1 MEGSNFNSKITK
13 LLIITLLTFYNISI
27 AQASTRLLSQPDV
40 ANNMITF
47 VYAGDIWVA
56 QKDGSLPKRLTS
68 MAADE
73 QNPYFSPDGKW
84 IAFSANYNNNVDV
97 YLISTEGGQAR
108 RLTWHPGADW
118 VNGWSPDGKFIVFT
132 SRREMRQGR
141 SAQAWQVAAKG
152 GFPSKIMDAVVQQAS
167 WSEDGKTLAYQPYIT
182 AHRGPSGWR
191 NHRGGSTPPIWILA
205 PGANSYT
212 EIPHVRA
219 SDTNPMWLG
228 DDVYFIS
235 DRDRAKNIY
244 QYQRKTK
251 KLIQKT
257 HHTSWDIQSA
267 NTDGKNIIF
276 SSGGEL
282 HLLDPV
288 TNKVTDIIID
298 IHPDLPELR
307 VQWKDAMPA
316 LEQVVFSPTGKR
328 VLISARGEVF
338 TVPLKEGSVR
348 NLTKTD
354 GIRERDALWS
364 PKGNKIAY
372 SSDNAVSSKKTGKQ
386 KLIIRDQFGDKTL
399 HIYALGQPADYQ
411 LLLWAGKGNKI
422 IYADNHLNLWSININ
437 SGKRTL
443 IDTNNRRSA
452 FHVSLSK
459 DGRWLAYNKSAANF
473 LSNIVL
479 YDFKSRTKMVLT
491 DGMSLA
497 DNPSFSPDGKYLYFT
512 ASTNAGTTAVG
523 LDMSTQERPVRMGIY
538 AFVLAKDEKSPL
550 LPTSDE
556 EAVKKSQNKTE
567 KDKTNENV
575 EQSIEI
581 KVDLTGIQNRIV
593 ALPVTQKAYFGLSVD
608 ASGNLLYINT
618 DQPGDAVK
626 ANGQP
631 DNDSR
636 LVYFDMEDQKDST
649 VIEHV
654 RQFKLSEDGKHL
666 LAMTNKGEI
675 ITAEIKEKVK
685 SLLKTEPLNTADVKL
700 EINPRHEW
708 AQIFDE
714 VWRTERDYFYAKN
727 MHGLDW
733 KAVGKKYRSLLPS
746 VARRADLN
754 RLMVDMISEMEVGH
768 NRVFGGD
775 IPKEKP
781 IPVGLLGADIRLENN
796 AYVVQKIYTGE
807 NWNPSLRAPLAAPGI
822 GIQVGDSIITVN
834 GRKIDRQ
841 VNFYS
846 LFENTVGK
854 QVTLEVRSKN
864 SKIKSKHNNKTR
876 KVIVVPIANER
887 HLRFWSWI
895 ENNRK
900 AVDKA
905 TGGKVGYVYLPD
917 TAAGGF
923 TLFNRMFFA
932 QTDKKAMI
940 IDERRNSGGQ
950 AANYITDILTRKYLA
965 SWKDRDGMLFDTP
978 GGAVYGPKVMLIDQD
993 AGSGGDFL
1001 PYSFKRLKIGKLIG
1015 KTTWGG
1021 LIGIAA
1027 NRQAIDGG
1035 RVLVPFFRFFTPEG
1049 EWHVENEGVSPD
1061 LDVVLNPVLV
1071 NKGRDTQLE
1080 AAIKEVLTE
1089 LKTYKPIKRNKAPEL
1104 PTKVGH

>member
-1 MEGSNFNSKITK
+1 MKGFELGSKIIK
-13 LLIITLLTFYNISI
+13 IS
-27 AQASTRLLSQPDV
+27 AVVMVGWLNFSTASASTKLLSQPDISG
-40 ANNMITF
+40 NQITF
-47 VYAGDIWVA
+47 VYAGDIWIA
-56 QKDGSLPKRLTS
+56 QKDGRLPKRLTS
-68 MAADE
+68 MSADE

-97 YLISTEGGQAR
+97 YLISTEGGQAK

-118 VNGWSPDGKFIVFT
+118 VNGWSPDGKFILFT

-141 SAQAWQVAAKG
+141 SAQAWQVG
-152 GFPSKIMDAVVQQAS
+152 INGSFPSRIMEAVVQQAS
-167 WSEDGKTLAYQPYIT
+167 WAPDGKTLAYQPYIT
-182 AHRGPSGWR
+182 AHRGASGWR
-191 NHRGGSTPPIWILA
+191 NHRGGSTPPIWILS
-205 PGANSYT
+205 PGANQYT

-228 DDVYFIS
+228 EDVFFIS

-244 QYQRKTK
+244 QYQRKDK

-257 HHTSWDIQSA
+257 HHKNWDIQSA

-276 SSGGEL
+276 SSAGEL
-282 HLLDPV
+282 HLLNPS
-288 TNKVTDIIID
+288 TNKVTGIHIT

-307 VQWKDAMPA
+307 TQWKDAMPS
-316 LEQVVFSPTGKR
+316 LEKVVFSPTGKR
-328 VLISARGEVF
+328 ALISARGEIF

-354 GIRERDALWS
+354 GIRERDGLWS
-364 PKGNKIAY
+364 PNGDKIAY
-372 SSDNAVSSKKTGKQ
+372 SSDKGGVQ
-386 KLIIRDQFGDKTL
+386 KLIIRDQFGDKVIHSFTL
-399 HIYALGQPADYQ
+399 GKPADYQ

-422 IYADNHLNLWSININ
+422 IYADNHLNLWSINTH
-437 SGKRTL
+437 SGKHTL
-443 IDTNNRRSA
+443 IDTNNRRSP
-452 FHVSLSK
+452 FNVSLSK
-459 DGRWLAYNKSAANF
+459 DGRWLAYNKTGANF
-473 LSNIVL
+473 LSNIYL
-479 YDFKSRTKMVLT
+479 YDYKTAKKTVLT

-497 DNPSFSPDGKYLYFT
+497 DNPAFSPDGKYLYFT

-523 LDMSTQERPVRMGIY
+523 LDMSTQERPIRMGIY
-538 AFVLAKDEKSPL
+538 AFVLAKDGKSPL

-556 EAVKKSQNKTE
+556 EAIKNKDKKSEKAKADDKNE
-567 KDKTNENV
+567 KDNV
-575 EQSIEI
+575 V
-581 KVDLTGIQNRIV
+581 KVDLAGIQNRMV
-593 ALPVTQKAYFGLSVD
+593 ALPVDQKAYSVLNVTAD
-608 ASGNLLYINT
+608 GNLLYINT
-618 DQPGDAVK
+618 DQPGDSVK
-626 ANGQP
+626 ANGKP

-636 LVYFDMEDQKDST
+636 LVYFDMDDKKDT
-649 VIEHV
+649 AIIEHV
-654 RQFKLSEDGKHL
+654 RQFELSKDGKHL
-666 LAMTNKGEI
+666 LAITQEGKI
-675 ITAEIKEKVK
+675 VTAEIKAKIK
-685 SLLKTEPLNTADVKL
+685 APLKTELLNTAEVKVK
-700 EINPRHEW
+700 INPRHEW

-727 MHGLDW
+727 MHGLNW

-781 IPVGLLGADIRLENN
+781 IPVGLLGANIRLEHNT
-796 AYVVQKIYTGE
+796 YVVEKIYTGE
-807 NWNPSLRAPLAAPGI
+807 NWNPALKAPLAAPGL
-822 GIQVGDSIITVN
+822 GIKAGDSIVAVN
-834 GRKIDRQ
+834 GTAVDGSR
-841 VNFYS
+841 NLFS

-854 QVTLEVRSKN
+854 QVTLAVRSKN
-864 SKIKSKHNNKTR
+864 TPLKSRHKNKTR
-876 KVIVVPIANER
+876 KVIVEPIANER
-887 HLRFWSWI
+887 SLRFWSWI
-895 ENNRK
+895 EDNRK

-905 TGGKVGYVYLPD
+905 TKGKVGYVYLPD

-932 QTDKKAMI
+932 QTNKKAMI

-965 SWKDRDGMLFDTP
+965 SWKDRDGLLFDTP

-1001 PYSFKRLKIGKLIG
+1001 PYSFKYLKIGKLIG

-1027 NRQAIDGG
+1027 NRQTIDAGM
-1035 RVLVPFFRFFTPEG
+1035 VLVPYFRFFTPQG

-1061 LDVVLNPVLV
+1061 MEVVLNPVLV

-1080 AAIKEVLTE
+1080 AAIKEVLAE
-1089 LKTYKPIKRNKAPEL
+1089 LKTYQPIKQDKAPVI
-1104 PTKVGH
+1104 PSKVGQ

>member
-1 MEGSNFNSKITK
+1 MKGFKISSRMIKITA
-13 LLIITLLTFYNISI
+13 LAMIGWLNFGAVT
-27 AQASTRLLSQPDV
+27 ASTKLLSQPDISD
-40 ANNMITF
+40 NQITF
-47 VYAGDIWVA
+47 VYAGDIWIA
-56 QKDGSLPKRLTS
+56 EKDGSSPKRLTS
-68 MAADE
+68 MSADE

-84 IAFSANYNNNVDV
+84 IAFSANYNNNFDV
-97 YLISTEGGQAR
+97 YLIPTSGGQAR

-118 VNGWSPDGKFIVFT
+118 VNGWSPDGKSILFT
-132 SRREMRQGR
+132 SRREMQQGR
-141 SAQAWQVAAKG
+141 SAQAWQVSAKG
-152 GFPSKIMDAVVQQAS
+152 GFPTRIMDAVVQQAS
-167 WSEDGKTLAYQPYIT
+167 WSADGKTLAYQPYIT

-191 NHRGGSTPPIWILA
+191 NHRGGSTPPIWILS
-205 PGANSYT
+205 PGANNYI

-219 SDTNPMWLG
+219 SDTNPMWVGG
-228 DDVYFIS
+228 DVFFIS

-244 QYQRKTK
+244 QYQLKDK

-257 HHTSWDIQSA
+257 QHKNWDIQSA
-267 NTDGKNIIF
+267 NTDGKTIIF

-282 HLLDPV
+282 HLLNPEN
-288 TNKVTDIIID
+288 NKVTDISID

-307 VQWKDAMPA
+307 TQWKDAMPA
-316 LEQVVFSPTGKR
+316 MEKVVFSPTGKR
-328 VLISARGEVF
+328 ALISARGEIF

-354 GIRERDALWS
+354 GIRERDGLWS
-364 PKGNKIAY
+364 PKGDKIAY
-372 SSDNAVSSKKTGKQ
+372 SSDKDGVQ
-386 KLIIRDQFGDKTL
+386 KLIIRDQYGDKII
-399 HIYALGQPADYQ
+399 HRYALGKPADYQ

-422 IYADNHLNLWSININ
+422 IYADNHLHLWSININ
-437 SGKRTL
+437 SGKRRL
-443 IDTNNRRSA
+443 IDTNNRRSP
-452 FHVSLSK
+452 FNISLSK
-459 DGRWLAYNKSAANF
+459 DGRWLAYNKSGANF
-473 LSNIVL
+473 LSNINL
-479 YDFKSRTKMVLT
+479 YDFKSATQTVLT

-497 DNPSFSPDGKYLYFT
+497 DNPVFSPDGKYLYFT

-538 AFVLAKDEKSPL
+538 AFVLAKDGKSPL
-550 LPTSDE
+550 IPTSDE
-556 EAVKKSQNKTE
+556 EEIKNKDKKTD
-567 KDKTNENV
+567 KDKTDDKNEKDNV
-575 EQSIEI
+575 V
-581 KVDLTGIQNRIV
+581 KVDLNGIQNRMV
-593 ALPVTQKAYFGLSVD
+593 ALPVDQKAYSALNVTAD
-608 ASGNLLYINT
+608 GNLLYINT
-618 DQPGDAVK
+618 DQPGDSVK
-626 ANGQP
+626 ANGNP

-636 LVYFDMEDQKDST
+636 LVYFDMEDQKDGT
-649 VIEHV
+649 IVEHV

-666 LAMTNKGEI
+666 LAITNEGKI
-675 ITAEIKEKVK
+675 VSAEIKEKIK
-685 SLLKTEPLNTADVKL
+685 APLKTEPLNTADVKL

-708 AQIFDE
+708 SQIFNE

-733 KAVGKKYRSLLPS
+733 KVLGTKYRNLLPW

-775 IPKEKP
+775 LPKEKP
-781 IPVGLLGADIRLENN
+781 VPVGLLGADIRLKNN
-796 AYVVQKIYTGE
+796 TYVVEKIYTGE
-807 NWNPSLRAPLAAPGI
+807 NWNPALKAPLAAPGL
-822 GIQVGDSIITVN
+822 GIKVGDSIVAVN
-834 GRKIDRQ
+834 GTAVDGSR
-841 VNFYS
+841 NLFS

-854 QVTLEVRSKN
+854 QVTLTVKAKN
-864 SKIKSKHNNKTR
+864 RQLKSKHKIKNKTH
-876 KVIVVPIANER
+876 KVIVEPIANER
-887 HLRFWSWI
+887 GLRFWSWI
-895 ENNRK
+895 EENRK

-905 TGGKVGYVYLPD
+905 TKGKVGYVYLPD

-1027 NRQAIDGG
+1027 NRQTIDGG
-1035 RVLVPFFRFFTPEG
+1035 MVLVPFFRFFTPEG

-1080 AAIKEVLTE
+1080 AAIKEVLSE
-1089 LKTYKPIKRNKAPEL
+1089 LKTYKPIKREKAPEL
-1104 PTKVGH
+1104 PTKVGQ